1 MPITIRASGILP
13 SSVVTGYKGN
23 DSEENHVHIRKLLHG
38 FSIISPRYECVPY
51 CNILYFQRNKDE
63 TIICH
68 EKAIWRIYY
77 IKVSKDTEQRT
88 ML

>member
-1 MPITIRASGILP
+1 LPLSVITGDNS
-13 SSVVTGYKGN
+13 Y
-23 DSEENHVHIRKLLHG
+23 DSEENYVQVRKLLLHG

-77 IKVSKDTEQRT
+77 IKVSKDTEQRVIFQ
-88 ML
+88 MHSLQHA